1 MIKIVADNKI
11 PFLKGALESVAQM
24 VYLPGAEI
32 SREHLMDADA
42 LIVRTRTLC
51 NASLLEGTSVKF
63 IASATIGHDHIDKD
77 YCQRNGITWTNAP
90 GCNAG
95 SVVQYMSSALGHI
108 IRHTDT
114 SFQKIT
120 LGVIGAGHVG
130 GHLAELA
137 TTLGMKTL
145 VNDPPRAR
153 AEGPKGFCSLEELL
167 EQSDVVSLHV
177 PLTIEGPDKTFHL
190 ADKAF
195 FEKMKQGAWFI
206 NTSRGEVAKTEAL
219 LEAIQSRKLS
229 GAILDVWENEPGIDL
244 NLLSLATIATPH
256 IAGYS
261 ADGKANGTAMS
272 VRALSRFF
280 NLGLDTLM
288 PQAIPFPAS
297 PLLSLPP
304 KVESKE
310 DIFFLLSLQ
319 AYNIFADDRALRH
332 DPSAFERLRG
342 EYPIRRE
349 PHALKVR
356 AINQSHENQ
365 AFIRALGY
373 QLENEKW

>member
-1 MIKIVADNKI
+1 MLKIVADNKI
-11 PFLKGALESVAQM
+11 PFLKGALEPVAQV
-24 VYLPGAEI
+24 VYLPGAAI
-32 SREHLMDADA
+32 SQEDLMDADA

-51 NASLLEGTSVKF
+51 NARLLEGTSVKF

-77 YCQRNGITWTNAP
+77 YCQRNNITWTNAP

-114 SFQKIT
+114 SFEKTT

-130 GHLAELA
+130 GSLAALA
-137 TTLGMKTL
+137 RVLGIKTL
-145 VNDPPRAR
+145 INDPPRAR
-153 AEGPKGFCSLEELL
+153 AEGQGGFCSLEELL

-177 PLTIEGPDKTFHL
+177 PLNTGMPDKTFHL

-195 FEKMKQGAWFI
+195 FEKMKEGAWFI
-206 NTSRGEVAKTEAL
+206 NTSRGEVTETGAL
-219 LEAIQSRKLS
+219 IEAIRSWKLS
-229 GAILDVWENEPGIDL
+229 GAIVDVWENEPKIDQE
-244 NLLSLATIATPH
+244 LLSLTTVATPH

-261 ADGKANGTAMS
+261 ADGKAKGTATS

-280 NLGLDTLM
+280 SLGLDGWT
-288 PQAIPFPAS
+288 PQAIPMPAS
-297 PLLSLPP
+297 ALLSLPP

-319 AYNIFADDRALRH
+319 AYNIFADDRALRQ
-332 DPSAFERLRG
+332 DPSSFERLRG
-342 EYPIRRE
+342 DYPIRRE

-356 AINQSHENQ
+356 AFNQSKETQ
-365 AFIRALGY
+365 AFIHALGY
-373 QLENEKW
+373 PLENER